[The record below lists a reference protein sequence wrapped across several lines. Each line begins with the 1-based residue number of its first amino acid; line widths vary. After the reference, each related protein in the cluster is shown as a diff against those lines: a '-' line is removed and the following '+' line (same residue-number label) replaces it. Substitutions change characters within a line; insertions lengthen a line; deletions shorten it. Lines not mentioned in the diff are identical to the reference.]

1 MSEGAWHAFRE
12 AGKSK
17 VLAETAV
24 LELERPAVAHSIGIA
39 PSLQGPEPDGEDAPS
54 CRTEVSAEDMASEA
68 EITPDIA
75 PWTPDAPEILHKP
88 FKFSLRALLPKL
100 RGIGHWSVLAIVPV
114 AAAASLLAV
123 RAGVNPYALCLEW
136 WDVLFGSIFLT
147 ACLLFLGLA
156 IWKPAMG
163 RWHPGAPALI
173 VAVSVMPL
181 WAGTN
186 AAFGSGCRIETPTA
200 GAAAELAPPLPPVIV
215 VPSLFLAD
223 VPMPMPRPAELHYL
237 YRALKADPDLKRSVQ
252 LTPPAM

>member
-1 MSEGAWHAFRE
+1 MSEGGWHQFRE

-24 LELERPAVAHSIGIA
+24 VELERPAAVSHSIGDA
-39 PSLQGPEPDGEDAPS
+39 PSLQGPEPDGTDEPFYK
-54 CRTEVSAEDMASEA
+54 TEVSAEEITEA
-68 EITPDIA
+68 EISPDIA

-88 FKFSLRALLPKL
+88 QKLGKL
-100 RGIGHWSVLAIVPV
+100 RGIAHWSVLAIVPV

-136 WDVLFGSIFLT
+136 WDFLFGSIFLA
-147 ACLLFLGLA
+147 ACLVFLGLA

-173 VAVSVMPL
+173 VAVAVMPL
-181 WAGTN
+181 WAITN
-186 AAFGSGCRIETPTA
+186 AAIGSGCRVDAPIAP
-200 GAAAELAPPLPPVIV
+200 AAAELVPPLPPVIV

-237 YRALKADPDLKRSVQ
+237 YRAQKADPGLKRSVQ
-252 LTPPAM
+252 LQPPGM